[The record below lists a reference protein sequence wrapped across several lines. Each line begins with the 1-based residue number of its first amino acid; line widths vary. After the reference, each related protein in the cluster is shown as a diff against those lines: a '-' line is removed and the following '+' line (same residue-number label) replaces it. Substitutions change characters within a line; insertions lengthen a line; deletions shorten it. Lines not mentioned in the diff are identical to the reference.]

1 MSSFNAAHAVSGVA
15 HESVCITDLSMSLVS
30 TTKRSLI
37 RLFGLWKGTDV
48 NATIADIKGGVR
60 LRGANV
66 WMLICSAILA
76 SIGLDV
82 NSAAVIIGAML
93 ISPLMS
99 PILGVGLSVAIFDRA
114 LLRNSLKNL
123 LFSVILGLLTSAL
136 YFWVSPFSQLTPEL
150 SARTMPTLLDVGV
163 AFFGGVA
170 GIIAGSRQSKTTAI
184 PGVAIA
190 TALMP
195 PLCTAGFGIANLNS
209 SVFLGAFYLLFIN
222 AVFIALATYLVALF
236 LQFPRV
242 ETPSGQTAAQVK
254 RFVVG
259 FVVLTLVPCSFIF
272 AKVIQDVRIRKSV
285 ERFINTECRTDE
297 RQVLEWALD
306 ENGSEKLLKVYI
318 VGRKVDEGEQQRLQQ
333 ILSTYP
339 PGNLTF
345 RPIQLDVSP
354 DEFKQLNRDIKAN
367 LAESLKLL
375 QARVDDQEATIAA
388 LKGNLDSMGE
398 ISDPRMRFLSDTK
411 KLFPDLV
418 HIDWGRPGADNKTQG
433 SRTTLEVSFRPEL
446 GAPAKAEAI
455 NRIRERGRVVLG
467 DRTLSVIEITS
478 ASEGET
484 QTENPKK

>member
-1 MSSFNAAHAVSGVA
+1 MRS
-15 HESVCITDLSMSLVS
+15 IS
-30 TTKRSLI
+30 TINRSLF

-48 NATIADIKGGVR
+48 DGTIGDIKDGVR

-99 PILGVGLSVAIFDRA
+99 PILGVGLSIAIFDRP

-123 LFSVILGLLTSAL
+123 SFSVLLGLLTSAL
-136 YFWVSPFSQLTPEL
+136 YFWVSPLSQITPEL

-170 GIIAGSRQSKTTAI
+170 GIVAGSRQNKTTAI

-236 LQFPRV
+236 LRFPRV

-259 FVVLTLVPCSFIF
+259 FVVLTMIPCSFIF

-297 RQVLEWALD
+297 RQVLEWSLD
-306 ENGSEKLLKVYI
+306 ESDSAKLLKVYI
-318 VGRKVDEGEQQRLQQ
+318 VGRKVDESERQRLQQ
-333 ILSTYP
+333 VLDTYP

-354 DEFKQLNRDIKAN
+354 DEFNRLNRDIKAN

-375 QARVDDQEATIAA
+375 QARVDDQEATISA
-388 LKGNLDSMGE
+388 LKGNLNAMGE
-398 ISDPRMRFLSDTK
+398 MSDPRMRFLSDTK
-411 KLFPDLV
+411 KLFPDLT
-418 HIDWGRPGADNKTQG
+418 DLAWKGSDAANKAHV
-433 SRTTLEVSFRPEL
+433 SSTTLEVAFRPEL
-446 GAPAKAEAI
+446 GASVKADVI

-467 DRTLSVIEITS
+467 DRALSVVERMP
-478 ASEGET
+478 AGEGET

>member
-1 MSSFNAAHAVSGVA
+1 
-15 HESVCITDLSMSLVS
+15 
-30 TTKRSLI
+30 LI

-48 NATIADIKGGVR
+48 DGTIGDIKDGVR

-99 PILGVGLSVAIFDRA
+99 PILGVGLSIAIFDRP

-123 LFSVILGLLTSAL
+123 SFSVLLGLLTSAL
-136 YFWVSPFSQLTPEL
+136 YFWVSPLSQLTPEL

-170 GIIAGSRQSKTTAI
+170 GIVAGSRQSKTTAI

-236 LQFPRV
+236 LRFPRV

-259 FVVLTLVPCSFIF
+259 FVVLTMIPCSFIF
-272 AKVIQDVRIRKSV
+272 ARVIQDVRIRKSV

-297 RQVLEWALD
+297 RQVLEWSLD
-306 ENGSEKLLKVYI
+306 ESDSAKLLKVYI
-318 VGRKVDEGEQQRLQQ
+318 VGRKVDESERQRLQQ
-333 ILSTYP
+333 VLDTYP

-354 DEFKQLNRDIKAN
+354 DEFNRLNRDIKAN

-375 QARVDDQEATIAA
+375 QARVDDQEATITA
-388 LKGNLDSMGE
+388 LKGNLNAMGE
-398 ISDPRMRFLSDTK
+398 MSDPRMRFLSDTK
-411 KLFPDLV
+411 KLFPDLT
-418 HIDWGRPGADNKTQG
+418 DLEWKGSDAANKARA
-433 SRTTLEVSFRPEL
+433 SSMTLEVAFRPEL
-446 GAPAKAEAI
+446 GASVKADVI

-467 DRTLSVIEITS
+467 DRALSVVERMP
-478 ASEGET
+478 AGEAET